1 VFMTT
6 GAAWGETPTLMCNK
20 LHEAKVS
27 FSLLPYAMVE
37 WFCSH
42 IPVLAWL
49 NIGHPNGIF

>member
-1 VFMTT
+1 MHPSGQAAGAVFMTT

-27 FSLLPYAMVE
+27 FSLLPYGMVE

-42 IPVLAWL
+42 IPVLA
-49 NIGHPNGIF
+49 